1 MRTHPAGAGY
11 DDDPRRGWDRR
22 RGDVPDGAVVVSSF
36 CPRLNSRFGS
46 LRRSENVSHGLKRSL
61 CPSTRHLANWPNIRL
76 FGVTLPRSA
85 QLPSEAAETLRCARS
100 GGPGPSAEAA
110 VSRDRRDRERQA
122 VRSRGGVVRFAV
134 EAECCGAMGCRET
147 GGLLLVEKGNDRR
160 VLCVTHAQRWVE

>member
-1 MRTHPAGAGY
+1 MCQDKEVTNRVRAHPAGAGY

-61 CPSTRHLANWPNIRL
+61 CPSSRHLANWPNIRP

-110 VSRDRRDRERQA
+110 VTEGPEGPRRQA
-122 VRSRGGVVRFAV
+122 GRLRGGRGAV
-134 EAECCGAMGCRET
+134 AG
-147 GGLLLVEKGNDRR
+147 VSHR
-160 VLCVTHAQRWVE
+160 VIGR